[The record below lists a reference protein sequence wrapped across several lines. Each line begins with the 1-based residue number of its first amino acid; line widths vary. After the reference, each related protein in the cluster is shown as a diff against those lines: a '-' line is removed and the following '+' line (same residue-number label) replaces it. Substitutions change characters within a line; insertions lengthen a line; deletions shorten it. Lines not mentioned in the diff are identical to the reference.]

1 MYLKISR
8 NAKGRASL
16 SICEK
21 YRDPITRKPKDRIIR
36 SLGFADTYDH
46 LYDDPIAHFRDV
58 VKQMNEEQKHVS
70 SLSVLIDM
78 DEALVPDS
86 SDLKN
91 VGYGFIKR
99 IYKALEIDKFWK
111 GVAKKENTN
120 IDLEKIFS
128 LLVFMRIIRPGSKKD
143 TYEHKDMLFE
153 SFEDIK
159 LDDVY
164 RALDYYT
171 KYDAEFQVWLYD
183 HSAPLYKR
191 NIRTT
196 YFDCTNYYYDISKPD
211 IDELDEDG
219 NILKKRYRKY
229 GPEKNHRKDPIIEM
243 GLLIDADAIP
253 LSYGLFPGNESE
265 KVNMLPIIKK
275 AKSRFG
281 LERTI
286 VVADR
291 GLNTSDNI
299 FYLNGNN
306 KKENNPR
313 DGYVYGQSIRGADKE
328 FKKWCIDPEGYQN
341 DKITD
346 GCDTIIFR
354 HKSRIY
360 PKTIHVNVDKDTDR
374 PKKKEIT
381 VDQKQMVYYS
391 QKYAEKQALERQR
404 AIQRAED
411 LIRHPKKYDK
421 VSAKGASGY
430 VKNIAFNKETGEVI
444 DLNLKLDVEKIE
456 EESKYDGYYSIVTS
470 ELNMS
475 DIEIRKIYKG
485 LSRIEETFRIT
496 KSELDTRPIHV
507 TTNEHIE
514 SHFTTCFAA
523 ITLLRLLEISLG
535 NKYPAPQ
542 IIESLRQFNCVN
554 ISSNIYRMTYTNEI
568 LKQCGALHDIVTGK
582 KHRTKEEMRRILKY
596 CQTGQNITTQ
606 RKHLITYRQRLS
618 GVFLKTLSSS

>member
-143 TYEHKDMLFE
+143 TYEHRDMLFE

-360 PKTIHVNVDKDTDR
+360 PKTIHVNVDKDTDH

-444 DLNLKLDVEKIE
+444 DLNLELDVEKIE

-568 LKQCGALHDIVTGK
+568 LKQCGALHDIDTCK
-582 KHRTKEEMRRILKY
+582 KHRTKEEIRRILKY
-596 CQTGQNITTQ
+596 
-606 RKHLITYRQRLS
+606 
-618 GVFLKTLSSS
+618 

>member
-111 GVAKKENTN
+111 GVTKKENTN

-143 TYEHKDMLFE
+143 NYEHRDMLFE

-444 DLNLKLDVEKIE
+444 DLNLELDVEKIE

-568 LKQCGALHDIVTGK
+568 LKQCGALHDIDTCK
-582 KHRTKEEMRRILKY
+582 KHRTKEEIRRILKY
-596 CQTGQNITTQ
+596 
-606 RKHLITYRQRLS
+606 
-618 GVFLKTLSSS
+618 

>member
-143 TYEHKDMLFE
+143 TYEHRDMLFE

-219 NILKKRYRKY
+219 NVLKKRYRKY

-360 PKTIHVNVDKDTDR
+360 PKTIHVNVDKDTDH

-456 EESKYDGYYSIVTS
+456 KESKYDGYYSIVTS

-568 LKQCGALHDIVTGK
+568 LKQCGTLHDIDTGK
-582 KHRTKEEMRRILKY
+582 KHRTKEEIRRILKY
-596 CQTGQNITTQ
+596 
-606 RKHLITYRQRLS
+606 
-618 GVFLKTLSSS
+618 

>member
-143 TYEHKDMLFE
+143 TYEHRDMLFE

-219 NILKKRYRKY
+219 NVLKKRYRKY

-360 PKTIHVNVDKDTDR
+360 PKTIHVNVDKDTDH

-568 LKQCGALHDIVTGK
+568 LKQCGALHDIDTCK
-582 KHRTKEEMRRILKY
+582 KHRTKEEIRRILKY
-596 CQTGQNITTQ
+596 
-606 RKHLITYRQRLS
+606 
-618 GVFLKTLSSS
+618 

>member
-120 IDLEKIFS
+120 IELEKIFS

-153 SFEDIK
+153 SFDDIK

-219 NILKKRYRKY
+219 NVLKKRYRKY

-360 PKTIHVNVDKDTDR
+360 PKTIHVNVDKDTDH

-444 DLNLKLDVEKIE
+444 DLNLELDVEKIE

-568 LKQCGALHDIVTGK
+568 LKQWERCMTSTRAKSIARRK
-582 KHRTKEEMRRILKY
+582 KFEE
-596 CQTGQNITTQ
+596 
-606 RKHLITYRQRLS
+606 
-618 GVFLKTLSSS
+618 F

>member
-143 TYEHKDMLFE
+143 TYEHRDMLFE

-219 NILKKRYRKY
+219 NVLKKRYRKY

-328 FKKWCIDPEGYQN
+328 FKKWCIDPKGYQN

-360 PKTIHVNVDKDTDR
+360 PKTIHVNVDKDTDH

-568 LKQCGALHDIVTGK
+568 LKQCRALHDIDTGK
-582 KHRTKEEMRRILKY
+582 KHRTKEEIRRILKY
-596 CQTGQNITTQ
+596 
-606 RKHLITYRQRLS
+606 
-618 GVFLKTLSSS
+618 

>member
-111 GVAKKENTN
+111 GVTKKENTN
-120 IDLEKIFS
+120 IELEKIFS

-143 TYEHKDMLFE
+143 TYEHRDMLFE

-360 PKTIHVNVDKDTDR
+360 PKTIHVNVDKDTDH

-568 LKQCGALHDIVTGK
+568 LKQCGTLHDIDTGK
-582 KHRTKEEMRRILKY
+582 KHRTKEEIRRILKY
-596 CQTGQNITTQ
+596 
-606 RKHLITYRQRLS
+606 
-618 GVFLKTLSSS
+618 

>member
-91 VGYGFIKR
+91 IGYGFIKR

-120 IDLEKIFS
+120 IDLEKIFF

-143 TYEHKDMLFE
+143 TYEHRDMLFE

-328 FKKWCIDPEGYQN
+328 FKEWCIDPEGYQN

-444 DLNLKLDVEKIE
+444 DLNLELDVEKIE

-568 LKQCGALHDIVTGK
+568 LKQCGALYDIDTGK
-582 KHRTKEEMRRILKY
+582 KHRTKEEIRRILKY
-596 CQTGQNITTQ
+596 
-606 RKHLITYRQRLS
+606 
-618 GVFLKTLSSS
+618 

>member
-143 TYEHKDMLFE
+143 TYEHRDMLFE

-229 GPEKNHRKDPIIEM
+229 GPEKNHRKNPIIEM

-360 PKTIHVNVDKDTDR
+360 PKTIHVNVDKDTDH

-444 DLNLKLDVEKIE
+444 DLNLELDVEKIE

-568 LKQCGALHDIVTGK
+568 LKQCGALHDIDTCK
-582 KHRTKEEMRRILKY
+582 KHRTKEEIRRILKY
-596 CQTGQNITTQ
+596 
-606 RKHLITYRQRLS
+606 
-618 GVFLKTLSSS
+618 

>member
-78 DEALVPDS
+78 DDALVPGS

-143 TYEHKDMLFE
+143 TYEHRDMLFE
-153 SFEDIK
+153 SFDDIK

-191 NIRTT
+191 DIRTT

-219 NILKKRYRKY
+219 NVLKKRYRKY

-286 VVADR
+286 IVADR

-328 FKKWCIDPEGYQN
+328 FKKWCIDPKGYQN

-360 PKTIHVNVDKDTDR
+360 PKTIHVNVDKDTDH

-381 VDQKQMVYYS
+381 IDQKQMVYYS

-444 DLNLKLDVEKIE
+444 ALNLELNTEKIE

-470 ELNMS
+470 ELNMP

-568 LKQCGALHDIVTGK
+568 LKQCGALHGIDTGK
-582 KHRTKEEMRRILKY
+582 KFRTKEEIRRILKY
-596 CQTGQNITTQ
+596 
-606 RKHLITYRQRLS
+606 
-618 GVFLKTLSSS
+618 

>member
-143 TYEHKDMLFE
+143 TYEHRDMLFE

-219 NILKKRYRKY
+219 NVLKKRYRKY

-444 DLNLKLDVEKIE
+444 DLNLELDVEKIE

-568 LKQCGALHDIVTGK
+568 LKQCGALHDIDTGK
-582 KHRTKEEMRRILKY
+582 KYRTKEEIRRILKY
-596 CQTGQNITTQ
+596 
-606 RKHLITYRQRLS
+606 
-618 GVFLKTLSSS
+618 

>member
-1 MYLKISR
+1 MKNTAIP
-8 NAKGRASL
+8 SL
-16 SICEK
+16 
-21 YRDPITRKPKDRIIR
+21 KPKDRIIR

-58 VKQMNEEQKHVS
+58 VKQMNEEQKHIS

-143 TYEHKDMLFE
+143 TYEHRDMLFE

-219 NILKKRYRKY
+219 NVLKKRYRKY

-253 LSYGLFPGNESE
+253 LSYGFVSGNESE

-360 PKTIHVNVDKDTDR
+360 PKTIHVNVDKDTDH

-568 LKQCGALHDIVTGK
+568 IETVRGAA
-582 KHRTKEEMRRILKY
+582 
-596 CQTGQNITTQ
+596 
-606 RKHLITYRQRLS
+606 
-618 GVFLKTLSSS
+618 

>member
-111 GVAKKENTN
+111 GVTKKENTN

-153 SFEDIK
+153 SFDDIK

-360 PKTIHVNVDKDTDR
+360 PKTIHVNVDKDTER

-568 LKQCGALHDIVTGK
+568 LKQCGTLHDIDTGK
-582 KHRTKEEMRRILKY
+582 KHRTKEEIRRILKY
-596 CQTGQNITTQ
+596 
-606 RKHLITYRQRLS
+606 
-618 GVFLKTLSSS
+618 

>member
-111 GVAKKENTN
+111 GVTKKENTN

-143 TYEHKDMLFE
+143 TYEHRDMLFE

-196 YFDCTNYYYDISKPD
+196 YFDCTNYYYDISKLD

-219 NILKKRYRKY
+219 NVLKKRYRKY

-360 PKTIHVNVDKDTDR
+360 PKTIHVNVDKDTDH

-568 LKQCGALHDIVTGK
+568 LKQCGTLHDIDTGK
-582 KHRTKEEMRRILKY
+582 KHRTKEEIRRILKY
-596 CQTGQNITTQ
+596 
-606 RKHLITYRQRLS
+606 
-618 GVFLKTLSSS
+618 

>member
-111 GVAKKENTN
+111 GVTKKENTN

-143 TYEHKDMLFE
+143 TYEHRDMLFE

-196 YFDCTNYYYDISKPD
+196 YFDCTNYYYDISKLD

-219 NILKKRYRKY
+219 NVLKKRYRKY

-360 PKTIHVNVDKDTDR
+360 PKTIHVNVDKDTER

-444 DLNLKLDVEKIE
+444 DLNLELDVEKIE

-568 LKQCGALHDIVTGK
+568 LKQCGTLHDIDTGK
-582 KHRTKEEMRRILKY
+582 KHRTKEEIRRILKY
-596 CQTGQNITTQ
+596 
-606 RKHLITYRQRLS
+606 
-618 GVFLKTLSSS
+618 

>member
-143 TYEHKDMLFE
+143 TYEHRDMLFE
-153 SFEDIK
+153 SFDDIK

-360 PKTIHVNVDKDTDR
+360 PKTIHVNVDKDTDHS
-374 PKKKEIT
+374 KKKEIT

-444 DLNLKLDVEKIE
+444 DLNLELDVEKIE

-568 LKQCGALHDIVTGK
+568 LKQCGTLHDIDTGK
-582 KHRTKEEMRRILKY
+582 KHRTKEEIRRILKY
-596 CQTGQNITTQ
+596 
-606 RKHLITYRQRLS
+606 
-618 GVFLKTLSSS
+618 

>member
-143 TYEHKDMLFE
+143 NYEHRDMLFE

-444 DLNLKLDVEKIE
+444 DLNLELDVEKIE

-568 LKQCGALHDIVTGK
+568 LKQCGALHDIDTCK
-582 KHRTKEEMRRILKY
+582 KHRTKEEIRRILKY
-596 CQTGQNITTQ
+596 
-606 RKHLITYRQRLS
+606 
-618 GVFLKTLSSS
+618 

>member
-111 GVAKKENTN
+111 GVTKKENTN

-153 SFEDIK
+153 SFDDIK

-219 NILKKRYRKY
+219 NVLKKRYRKY

-360 PKTIHVNVDKDTDR
+360 PKTIHVNVDKDTNR

-568 LKQCGALHDIVTGK
+568 LKQCGALHDIDTAK
-582 KHRTKEEMRRILKY
+582 KHRTKEEIRRILKY
-596 CQTGQNITTQ
+596 
-606 RKHLITYRQRLS
+606 
-618 GVFLKTLSSS
+618 

>member
-78 DEALVPDS
+78 DESLVPDS

-91 VGYGFIKR
+91 IGYGFIKR

-143 TYEHKDMLFE
+143 TYEHRDMLFE

-265 KVNMLPIIKK
+265 KVNMLLIIKK

-444 DLNLKLDVEKIE
+444 DLNLELDVEKIE

-568 LKQCGALHDIVTGK
+568 LKQCGALHDIDTCK
-582 KHRTKEEMRRILKY
+582 KHRTKEEIRRILKY
-596 CQTGQNITTQ
+596 
-606 RKHLITYRQRLS
+606 
-618 GVFLKTLSSS
+618 

>member
-153 SFEDIK
+153 SFDDIK

-360 PKTIHVNVDKDTDR
+360 PKTIHVNVDKDTDHS
-374 PKKKEIT
+374 KKKEIT

-444 DLNLKLDVEKIE
+444 DLNLELDVEKIE

-568 LKQCGALHDIVTGK
+568 LKQCGTLHDIDTGK
-582 KHRTKEEMRRILKY
+582 KHRTKEEIRRILKY
-596 CQTGQNITTQ
+596 
-606 RKHLITYRQRLS
+606 
-618 GVFLKTLSSS
+618 

>member
-143 TYEHKDMLFE
+143 TYEHRDMLFE

-171 KYDAEFQVWLYD
+171 KYGAEFQVWLYD

-360 PKTIHVNVDKDTDR
+360 PKTIHVNVDKDTDH

-444 DLNLKLDVEKIE
+444 DLNLELDVEKIE

-568 LKQCGALHDIVTGK
+568 LKQCGTLHDIDTGK
-582 KHRTKEEMRRILKY
+582 KHRTKEEIRRILKY
-596 CQTGQNITTQ
+596 
-606 RKHLITYRQRLS
+606 
-618 GVFLKTLSSS
+618 

>member
-91 VGYGFIKR
+91 IGYGFIKR

-143 TYEHKDMLFE
+143 TYEHRDMLFE

-286 VVADR
+286 VVVDR

-360 PKTIHVNVDKDTDR
+360 PKTIHVNVDKDTDH

-444 DLNLKLDVEKIE
+444 DLNLELDVEKIE

-568 LKQCGALHDIVTGK
+568 LKQCGTLHDIDTGK
-582 KHRTKEEMRRILKY
+582 KHRTKEEIRRILKY
-596 CQTGQNITTQ
+596 
-606 RKHLITYRQRLS
+606 
-618 GVFLKTLSSS
+618 

>member
-153 SFEDIK
+153 SFDDIK

-360 PKTIHVNVDKDTDR
+360 PKTIHVNVDKDTDH

-444 DLNLKLDVEKIE
+444 DLNLELDVEKIE

-568 LKQCGALHDIVTGK
+568 LKQCGTLHDIDTGK
-582 KHRTKEEMRRILKY
+582 KHRTKEEIRRILKY
-596 CQTGQNITTQ
+596 
-606 RKHLITYRQRLS
+606 
-618 GVFLKTLSSS
+618 

>member
-111 GVAKKENTN
+111 GVTKKENTN

-143 TYEHKDMLFE
+143 TYEHRDMLFE

-196 YFDCTNYYYDISKPD
+196 YFDCTNYYYDISKLD

-219 NILKKRYRKY
+219 NVLKKRYRKY

-360 PKTIHVNVDKDTDR
+360 PKTIHVNVDKDTDH

-444 DLNLKLDVEKIE
+444 DLNLELDVEKIE

-568 LKQCGALHDIVTGK
+568 LKQCGTLHDIDTGK
-582 KHRTKEEMRRILKY
+582 KHRTKEEIRRILKY
-596 CQTGQNITTQ
+596 
-606 RKHLITYRQRLS
+606 
-618 GVFLKTLSSS
+618 

>member
-111 GVAKKENTN
+111 GVTKKENTN

-153 SFEDIK
+153 SFDDIK

-219 NILKKRYRKY
+219 NVLKKRYRKY

-360 PKTIHVNVDKDTDR
+360 PKTIHVNVDKDTNR

-444 DLNLKLDVEKIE
+444 DLNLKLDVEKID

-568 LKQCGALHDIVTGK
+568 LKQCRALHDIDTGK
-582 KHRTKEEMRRILKY
+582 KHRTKEEIRRILKY
-596 CQTGQNITTQ
+596 
-606 RKHLITYRQRLS
+606 
-618 GVFLKTLSSS
+618 

>member
-143 TYEHKDMLFE
+143 TYEHRDMLFE

-328 FKKWCIDPEGYQN
+328 FKKWCIDPKGYQN

-360 PKTIHVNVDKDTDR
+360 PKTIHVNVDKDTDH

-568 LKQCGALHDIVTGK
+568 LKQCRALHDIDTGK
-582 KHRTKEEMRRILKY
+582 KHRTKEEIRRILKY
-596 CQTGQNITTQ
+596 
-606 RKHLITYRQRLS
+606 
-618 GVFLKTLSSS
+618 

>member
-111 GVAKKENTN
+111 GVTKKENTN

-143 TYEHKDMLFE
+143 TYEHRDMLFE

-360 PKTIHVNVDKDTDR
+360 PKTIHVNVDKDTER

-568 LKQCGALHDIVTGK
+568 LKQCGTLHDIDTGK
-582 KHRTKEEMRRILKY
+582 KHRTKEEIRRILKY
-596 CQTGQNITTQ
+596 
-606 RKHLITYRQRLS
+606 
-618 GVFLKTLSSS
+618 

>member
-143 TYEHKDMLFE
+143 TYEHRDMLFE

-196 YFDCTNYYYDISKPD
+196 YFDCTNYYYDISKLD

-360 PKTIHVNVDKDTDR
+360 PKTIHVNVDKDTDH

-444 DLNLKLDVEKIE
+444 DLNLELDVEKIE

-568 LKQCGALHDIVTGK
+568 LKQCGTLHDIDTGK
-582 KHRTKEEMRRILKY
+582 KHRTKEEIRRILKY
-596 CQTGQNITTQ
+596 
-606 RKHLITYRQRLS
+606 
-618 GVFLKTLSSS
+618 

>member
-111 GVAKKENTN
+111 GVTKKENTN

-143 TYEHKDMLFE
+143 TYEHRDMLFE

-360 PKTIHVNVDKDTDR
+360 PKTIHVNVDKDTER

-444 DLNLKLDVEKIE
+444 DLNLELDVEKIE

-568 LKQCGALHDIVTGK
+568 LKQCGTLHDIDTGK
-582 KHRTKEEMRRILKY
+582 KHRTKEEIRRILKY
-596 CQTGQNITTQ
+596 
-606 RKHLITYRQRLS
+606 
-618 GVFLKTLSSS
+618 